1 MMSRAQILLLQLSVV
16 VMTLTGVVFAL
27 MKYWMKYWM
36 KPADEF
42 AVINHPLQPWM
53 LAAHVVLAPMAV
65 FAIGWAFGPHIWPG
79 IQKRNAPKRA
89 SGLWTVLAIAPMIL
103 SGYLLQVTTG
113 DTVRH
118 AMAIAHWIS
127 SGLFVAAY
135 LAHYVTPKR

>member
-1 MMSRAQILLLQLSVV
+1 MMSRGQILLLQLSVAL
-16 VMTLTGVVFAL
+16 MTVTGVVFA
-27 MKYWMKYWM
+27 WMKYWM

-53 LAAHVVLAPMAV
+53 LAAHVVLAPLAV
-65 FAIGWAFGPHIWPG
+65 FAIGWAFAPHIWPG
-79 IQKRNAPKRA
+79 IQKRTAPKRR

-113 DTVRH
+113 EAIRH

-135 LAHYVTPKR
+135 LVHYVTPKR